1 MTCTVSLCGPLPSR
15 NSGRIRVQKLG
26 LHRIDRCTYLYT
38 YTFIYTHKYTS
49 MYMLV
54 TYAMPLHIP
63 LHPMACMHEDLYG
76 RLTGLASLF
85 LHLRSMRIQSR
96 QPLGDLLGPWPFCF
110 YGLGNIYIVETLIKT
125 PINYKVHSQLQL
137 APIHISCIHPI

>member
-15 NSGRIRVQKLG
+15 NSGRIRVQTLG
-26 LHRIDRCTYLYT
+26 LHRVDRRTYLYT
-38 YTFIYTHKYTS
+38 YMFIYTHKYTS

-63 LHPMACMHEDLYG
+63 LHPMACMQEDLYG

-85 LHLRSMRIQSR
+85 PASQEHLIPEPPTTRRFVGT
-96 QPLGDLLGPWPFCF
+96 LAFLLLWPWE
-110 YGLGNIYIVETLIKT
+110 YIYCR
-125 PINYKVHSQLQL
+125 NSH
-137 APIHISCIHPI
+137 